1 MFFCLLLICLLLF
14 YTAKVTQKINSAKF
28 FRQKFHFYVTSTV
41 KPVTQKAKT
50 LYLQT

>member
-1 MFFCLLLICLLLF
+1 MF
-14 YTAKVTQKINSAKF
+14 VTFLYCKGNIKINSAKF

>member
-1 MFFCLLLICLLLF
+1 MF
-14 YTAKVTQKINSAKF
+14 VTFLYCKGNKQINSAKF
-28 FRQKFHFYVTSTV
+28 FGQKFHFYVTSTA